1 LLVFVVLRLVGGDVG
16 EDVKTGNWGG
26 GVGGAGDDIV
36 RAVRDIEEG
45 EVFNIVK
52 SGPNEFG
59 GLGDDRLKD
68 ISGNVERAWIIPSVV
83 RALEDLKDGSG
94 GVHNVLL
101 IDVVKGRPG
110 SNRDM
115 GEGGGGDDSGLRRS
129 E

>member
-16 EDVKTGNWGG
+16 EDVKTGNWGRG
-26 GVGGAGDDIV
+26 DGGAGDDIV

-83 RALEDLKDGSG
+83 RALEDLKDGGG